1 MLQPL
6 ATDSQS
12 SGSVASS
19 NHDDDNDDDDD
30 DNDKE
35 DNDDD
40 DDHVDGD
47 EYDGNLVQV
56 ILFYA
61 ERQTKVNALE
71 DTLHQK
77 SFSLIMT
84 SGKSL
89 EYWSRKFTP
98 RNVLISFLKIALQ
111 QNNILDTQCKNT
123 R

>member
-12 SGSVASS
+12 SVSVASS
-19 NHDDDNDDDDD
+19 NHDDDNDD

-84 SGKSL
+84 SGQ
-89 EYWSRKFTP
+89 KFGIL
-98 RNVLISFLKIALQ
+98 VKKIYTKKCV
-111 QNNILDTQCKNT
+111 NFFFKNCLAT
-123 R
+123 KQHIRHSV